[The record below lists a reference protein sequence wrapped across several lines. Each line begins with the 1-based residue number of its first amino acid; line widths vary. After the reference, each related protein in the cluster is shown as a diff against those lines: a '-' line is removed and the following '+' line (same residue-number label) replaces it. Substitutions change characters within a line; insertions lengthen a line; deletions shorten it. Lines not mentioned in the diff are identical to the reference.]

1 MISFAQ
7 IIKTQIAKFPEV
19 IAVVLSDASGA
30 LLEATGE
37 IDGEAAGAINA
48 VGVRSLNTIGE
59 QLGIGSLK
67 RASLIGPGLALV
79 LSTNDQE
86 VVGLYVDPAKPLGAF
101 EKKLDGVL
109 RR

>member
-48 VGVRSLNTIGE
+48 VAVRTLNTVGE
-59 QLGIGSLK
+59 QLGIGGLK
-67 RASLIGPGLALV
+67 RASLVGPGLALV
-79 LSTNDQE
+79 LATNDQE

-109 RR
+109 HR